1 MTRKHPVVGV
11 AGVPSAEQYKRF
23 WKKCEGDEQ
32 QLVITIKRK
41 NTFWM

>member
-23 WKKCEGDEQ
+23 WKNAREM
-32 QLVITIKRK
+32 
-41 NTFWM
+41 NSNW